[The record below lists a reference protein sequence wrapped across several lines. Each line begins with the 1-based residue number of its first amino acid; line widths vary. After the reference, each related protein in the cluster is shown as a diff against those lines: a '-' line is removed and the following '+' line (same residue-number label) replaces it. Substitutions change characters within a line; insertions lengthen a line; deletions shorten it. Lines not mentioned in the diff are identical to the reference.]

1 MPRKQRRGHSVADGL
16 ASARHSVE
24 RYYHDLLEQRDA
36 LERQIAALRDAL
48 AAMGGAP
55 AAPRSARPAG
65 RPPRAAGGP
74 QRFRPGS
81 LKDFIC
87 QALSGGEV
95 MAVKDITSAVLKL
108 GYKTQNK
115 TLGKSVG
122 IALAEMGG
130 VVKKMGRGRF
140 KLA

>member
-1 MPRKQRRGHSVADGL
+1 MPRKQRRGRSAAGGL
-16 ASARHSVE
+16 ETARSSVE
-24 RYYHDLLEQRDA
+24 RYYRDLIQQRDT

-55 AAPRSARPAG
+55 APARAARPAA
-65 RPPRAAGGP
+65 RVPRAAAGP
-74 QRFRPGS
+74 KKFRPGS

-87 QALSGGEV
+87 KALSGGGV
-95 MAVKDITSAVLKL
+95 MAVKDITSSVLKL

-115 TLGKSVG
+115 TLAKSVG
-122 IALAEMGG
+122 IALAEMKGA
-130 VVKKMGRGRF
+130 VRKLGRGKF